1 MNPSLPIHVG
11 SSLRLL
17 VNLDSNCAQ
26 ALDVGRKIVCLHAKM
41 LETARVPAGVRVLAF
56 AVRDQ
61 LNIYAVLYSY
71 IVQPRLAVV
80 VVLNADELEA
90 QLVAIEIKRCLQVL
104 AAALFKFRLC
114 RGSPLSL

>member
-1 MNPSLPIHVG
+1 MDPSLPVQVG

-17 VNLDSNCAQ
+17 VNLDSNRAQ
-26 ALDVGRKIVCLHAKM
+26 ALDVSHQVVCLKAKM
-41 LETARVPAGVRVLAF
+41 LEAARVPSRIRVLTF

-61 LNIYAVLYSY
+61 LKIYAVLYSY